1 MFRSL
6 IAAFSMF
13 SRIPMPKIRG
23 EGNARY
29 MMCFFPLVGV
39 VLGGV
44 VWCGFSILS
53 RSVGEARFLTAA
65 ILTVLPILITGGI
78 HMDGWM
84 DTHDAIHSW
93 KGREERLAILK
104 DPHVGAFAVISAIG
118 YMLLTVAG
126 FTEVTAGTIGVV
138 AFVLTF
144 GIYMS
149 NAENKLIYDVVRPF
163 LTKHYD
169 KQARDRRI

>member
-93 KGREERLAILK
+93 MATMTAIYI
-104 DPHVGAFAVISAIG
+104 AVSIILSPVIR
-118 YMLLTVAG
+118 YLI
-126 FTEVTAGTIGVV
+126 TIIL
-138 AFVLTF
+138 FIF
-144 GIYMS
+144 FSI
-149 NAENKLIYDVVRPF
+149 
-163 LTKHYD
+163 
-169 KQARDRRI
+169 